1 MSQAPRDELLTTLR
15 EEVQAL
21 RAENHA
27 LRLQL
32 ANRIG
37 ENRAASRDASVRPR
51 SASSGCGILSGG
63 DFRAGRAWCQPDSWS
78 GRTVGPDGLRVGR
91 FQGPGRGG
99 RLVGR
104 SGRVWQLSYPGEDL
118 GQDLLSWW

>member
-1 MSQAPRDELLTTLR
+1 MSQASRDELLTTLR

-37 ENRAASRDASVRPR
+37 ENRAVSRDASVR
-51 SASSGCGILSGG
+51 
-63 DFRAGRAWCQPDSWS
+63 DM
-78 GRTVGPDGLRVGR
+78 
-91 FQGPGRGG
+91 
-99 RLVGR
+99 
-104 SGRVWQLSYPGEDL
+104 
-118 GQDLLSWW
+118 